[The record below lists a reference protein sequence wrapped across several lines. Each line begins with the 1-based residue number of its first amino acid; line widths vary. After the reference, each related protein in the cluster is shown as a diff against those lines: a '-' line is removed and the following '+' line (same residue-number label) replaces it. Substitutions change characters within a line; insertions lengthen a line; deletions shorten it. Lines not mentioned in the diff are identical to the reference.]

1 MRPVGNFHRHSQATK
16 TEPLGLCCANNAV
29 TLRVKRTTRL
39 WKLASL
45 VLHLGASLA
54 AFLDR
59 ALTILA
65 LYTHGGKLRVRFVAV
80 ATLPLVL
87 LCARQWYFVGSTHG
101 SLPTSSIR
109 IVNADVI
116 VSLSS
121 EVIVSLCSET
131 TNQRNLLIEFE
142 VE

>member
-1 MRPVGNFHRHSQATK
+1 MRPVGNFHCHSQATE

-29 TLRVKRTTRL
+29 ALRVKRATRL

-65 LYTHGGKLRVRFVAV
+65 LYTHGGKLKVRTVAV
-80 ATLPLVL
+80 AVAIVALIVIV
-87 LCARQWYFVGSTHG
+87 LCARWWYFLGSIHG
-101 SLPTSSIR
+101 SLPSIR
-109 IVNADVI
+109 IVNANASHCLFI
-116 VSLSS
+116 L
-121 EVIVSLCSET
+121 SLCVFNNKT
-131 TNQRNLLIEFE
+131 TNQRNLLTR
-142 VE
+142 V